1 MSNGQDKRVNWND
14 IPDTMMLP
22 AGKLLLQITEIE
34 EVVSGSGKLM
44 YKHKLTAIEPVEVAG
59 MIHFENFVI
68 GTDDDPLADS
78 PNTWRASIGAK
89 RMKNMY
95 TKARVP
101 FSESM
106 FATMAAARGAMFV
119 AKTVVKKDND
129 PNSKYFGQEQTN
141 ITTCYVVGEVVPA
154 LDGNA
159 PGVAG
164 VGVGVSPGMPV
175 MPAAPSALSPM
186 PAAAP
191 GPAPAP
197 APPAPVA
204 PPTPAPAAPVKQMT
218 AKAQGTYEQYTGAGW
233 NDAQLIEHGY
243 MEMVNPT
250 PAPALVAAPVMT
262 PAPAPPTMAPPVL
275 APSLAPSPAPTLGT
289 MPPTTIP
296 ASVGEATTMCP
307 LCKTPIP
314 NSQFAMHVPACSAQ
328 RAAAAAGGLK

>member
-1 MSNGQDKRVNWND
+1 MSNGQDKRVNWAE
-14 IPDTMMLP
+14 IPDTSQVP
-22 AGKLLLQITEIE
+22 AGKILFQITD
-34 EVVSGSGKLM
+34 VDDVFSNSGKLM
-44 YKHKLTAIEPVEVAG
+44 YVHKLTVVEPQEIAG
-59 MIHFENFVI
+59 MVHYERFTI
-68 GTDDDPLADS
+68 GNDDDPLADQQA
-78 PNTWRASIGAK
+78 TWKSSIAA
-89 RMKNMY
+89 RIMKNMY
-95 TKARVP
+95 AKARVP

-106 FATMAAARGAMFV
+106 YATIAAAKGAMFI

-129 PNSKYFGQEQTN
+129 PNSKYYGQENTN
-141 ITTCYVVGEVVPA
+141 LTTFYVVGETVPA
-154 LDGNA
+154 LEGSV

-191 GPAPAP
+191 GPAP

>member
-22 AGKLLLQITEIE
+22 AGKILLQITEIE

-44 YKHKLTAIEPVEVAG
+44 YKHKLTAFEPAEVAG

-89 RMKNMY
+89 RMKNTY

-106 FATMAAARGAMFV
+106 FATIAAARGAMFIG
-119 AKTVVKKDND
+119 KTVVKKDND
-129 PNSKYFGQEQTN
+129 PNSRYFGQESTN
-141 ITTCYVVGEVVPA
+141 ITTCYAVGEVVPA
-154 LDGNA
+154 LEGNA
-159 PGVAG
+159 PS
-164 VGVGVSPGMPV
+164 VGDVGTSPGLPTMPTAPTA
-175 MPAAPSALSPM
+175 PAPI

-191 GPAPAP
+191 GPALAPTIAAP

-204 PPTPAPAAPVKQMT
+204 PLVAPAAPVKQMT
-218 AKAQGTYEQYTGAGW
+218 VKAQGTYEQYIGAGW
-233 NDAQLIEHGY
+233 NDAQLIEHGF

-250 PAPALVAAPVMT
+250 PAPVVAPVMT

-275 APSLAPSPAPTLGT
+275 APSLAPSPATPVVAAPTVNAA
-289 MPPTTIP
+289 PT
-296 ASVGEATTMCP
+296 GEACTMCP
-307 LCKTPIP
+307 LCKTAIP

-328 RAAAAAGGLK
+328 RAAAAASGLK